1 MNNHE
6 AVSPAKLREGTT
18 VDDMLNI
25 LADEI
30 ICGEIAPGT
39 KLDARIIA
47 ERFAVSRTPVR
58 EMFGHL
64 AAMGLVEKRP
74 NRGVTV
80 ANITNDSLMAMYEAM
95 SELEAACA
103 RLCALRMTLEERQAL
118 QRLHKEALRV
128 VRDGTTSD
136 YEAFNHE
143 FHTHLYK
150 GSHSPYLRDL
160 ALATRSRLQP
170 FRKAQFRMPQRPSLS
185 WQEHDAIVVA
195 IMEGDGDAAARAT
208 RSHVMQVSISTQH
221 YVDEHR
227 TDVKRHSTI

>member
-1 MNNHE
+1 MKNSP
-6 AVSPAKLREGTT
+6 VLSPAKLREGTT
-18 VDDMLNI
+18 VDDMLSI

-30 ICGEIAPGT
+30 ISGEIAPGT
-39 KLDARIIA
+39 KLDARVIA

-80 ANITNDSLMAMYEAM
+80 ANITDELLMAMYEAM

-118 QRLHKEALRV
+118 QRLHKEALRI

-136 YEAFNHE
+136 YETSNHD
-143 FHTHLYK
+143 FHTHLYE

-160 ALATRSRLQP
+160 ALATRSRLKP

-185 WQEHDAIVVA
+185 WQEHDAIVTA
-195 IMEGDGDAAARAT
+195 IMEGDGEAAARAT

-227 TDVKRHSTI
+227 INANKY

>member
-1 MNNHE
+1 MKNHE

-18 VDDMLNI
+18 VDDMLSI

-30 ICGEIAPGT
+30 IRGEIAPGT

-80 ANITNDSLMAMYEAM
+80 ANITDDSLMAMYEAM

-143 FHTHLYK
+143 FHTHLYT

-185 WQEHDAIVVA
+185 WQEHDAIVAA
-195 IMEGDGDAAARAT
+195 IMEGDGEAAARAT

-227 TDVKRHSTI
+227 TDAKKT

>member
-1 MNNHE
+1 MKNLS
-6 AVSPAKLREGTT
+6 AISPAKLREGTT
-18 VDDMLNI
+18 VDDMLSI

-30 ICGEIAPGT
+30 ISGDIAPGT
-39 KLDARIIA
+39 KLDARVIA

-80 ANITNDSLMAMYEAM
+80 ANITDELLLAMYEAM

-103 RLCALRMTLEERQAL
+103 RLCALRMTLEERKTL
-118 QRLHKEALRV
+118 QRLHKDALRI

-143 FHTHLYK
+143 FHTHLYE

-160 ALATRSRLQP
+160 ALATRSRLKP

-185 WQEHDAIVVA
+185 WQDAIVTA
-195 IMEGDGDAAARAT
+195 ILEGDGEAAARAT

-221 YVDEHR
+221 YIEEHR
-227 TDVKRHSTI
+227 I

>member
-1 MNNHE
+1 MKNSS
-6 AVSPAKLREGTT
+6 VLSPAKLREGTT
-18 VDDMLNI
+18 VDDMLSI

-30 ICGEIAPGT
+30 ISGDIAPGT
-39 KLDARIIA
+39 KLDARRIA

-80 ANITNDSLMAMYEAM
+80 ANITDELLMAMYEAM

-103 RLCALRMTLEERQAL
+103 RLCALRMTLEERQTL
-118 QRLHKEALRV
+118 QSLHKEALRI
-128 VRDGTTSD
+128 VRDGTTLD
-136 YEAFNHE
+136 YEASNHD
-143 FHTHLYK
+143 FHTHLYE
-150 GSHSPYLRDL
+150 GSHSPYLQDL
-160 ALATRSRLQP
+160 ALATRSRLKP

-185 WQEHDAIVVA
+185 WQEHDAIVTA
-195 IMEGDGDAAARAT
+195 IMEGDGEAAARAT
-208 RSHVMQVSISTQH
+208 RSHVMQVSLSTQH

-227 TDVKRHSTI
+227 INANRH

>member
-1 MNNHE
+1 MKNQT
-6 AVSPAKLREGTT
+6 AMSPAKLREGTT
-18 VDDMLNI
+18 VDDMLGI

-30 ICGEIAPGT
+30 ISGEIAPGT
-39 KLDARIIA
+39 KLDARIVA

-80 ANITNDSLMAMYEAM
+80 ANITDELLMAMYEAM

-118 QRLHKEALRV
+118 QRLHKDALSI
-128 VRDGTTSD
+128 VRDSTTSDD
-136 YEAFNHE
+136 YEAFNHD
-143 FHTHLYK
+143 FHTHLYE

-160 ALATRSRLQP
+160 ALATRSRLKP
-170 FRKAQFRMPQRPSLS
+170 FRKAQFRMPQRSSLS
-185 WQEHDAIVVA
+185 WQEHDAIVTA
-195 IMEGDGDAAARAT
+195 ILEGDGEAAARAT

-221 YVDEHR
+221 YIDEHR
-227 TDVKRHSTI
+227 I

>member
-1 MNNHE
+1 MKNLT
-6 AVSPAKLREGTT
+6 VLTPVKLREGTT
-18 VDDMLNI
+18 VDDMLSI
-25 LADEI
+25 LADEVI
-30 ICGEIAPGT
+30 SGEIAPGT
-39 KLDARIIA
+39 KLDARVIA
-47 ERFAVSRTPVR
+47 ERFTVSRTPVR

-80 ANITNDSLMAMYEAM
+80 ANITDELLMAMYEAM

-143 FHTHLYK
+143 FHTHLYE
-150 GSHSPYLRDL
+150 GSHSSYLRDL
-160 ALATRSRLQP
+160 ALATRSRLKP

-185 WQEHDAIVVA
+185 WQEHDAIVA
-195 IMEGDGDAAARAT
+195 SILEGDGEAAARAT

-221 YVDEHR
+221 YVEEHKA
-227 TDVKRHSTI
+227 DKESN

>member
-1 MNNHE
+1 MKNLS
-6 AVSPAKLREGTT
+6 AISPAKLREGTT
-18 VDDMLNI
+18 VDDMLSI

-30 ICGEIAPGT
+30 ISGGIAPGT
-39 KLDARIIA
+39 KLDARVIA

-64 AAMGLVEKRP
+64 AAMGLVDKRP

-80 ANITNDSLMAMYEAM
+80 VDITDDLLLAMYEAM

-103 RLCALRMTLEERQAL
+103 RLCALRMTLEERQSL
-118 QRLHKEALRV
+118 LRLHKEALNA
-128 VRDGTTSD
+128 VRDGSPND
-136 YEAFNHE
+136 YEVFNHE
-143 FHTHLYK
+143 FHTHLYE

-160 ALATRSRLQP
+160 ALATRSRLKP

-185 WQEHDAIVVA
+185 WQEHDAIVAA
-195 IMEGDGDAAARAT
+195 ILEGDADAAARAT

-221 YVDEHR
+221 YIDEHR
-227 TDVKRHSTI
+227 ADDHEL

>member
-1 MNNHE
+1 MKSNP
-6 AVSPAKLREGTT
+6 ALSPTKLREGTT
-18 VDDMLNI
+18 VDDMLSI

-30 ICGEIAPGT
+30 ISGEIAPGT
-39 KLDARIIA
+39 KLDARAIA

-80 ANITNDSLMAMYEAM
+80 ANITDEVLMAMYEAM
-95 SELEAACA
+95 SELEASCA
-103 RLCALRMTLEERQAL
+103 RLCALRMTLEQRQAL
-118 QRLHKEALRV
+118 QRLHKEALRI

-143 FHTHLYK
+143 FHTHLYE

-160 ALATRSRLQP
+160 ALATRSRLKP

-185 WQEHDAIVVA
+185 WQEHDAIVAA
-195 IMEGDGDAAARAT
+195 IMEGDSEAAARAT

-227 TDVKRHSTI
+227 IDANRH

>member
-1 MNNHE
+1 MKNM
-6 AVSPAKLREGTT
+6 PALNPSKLREGTT
-18 VDDMLNI
+18 VDDMLSI

-30 ICGEIAPGT
+30 ISGDIAPGT
-39 KLDARIIA
+39 KLDARVIA

-64 AAMGLVEKRP
+64 AAMSLVEKRP

-80 ANITNDSLMAMYEAM
+80 ANITDELLMAMYEAM

-118 QRLHKEALRV
+118 HRLHKEALRI
-128 VRDGTTSD
+128 VRDGSTND
-136 YEAFNHE
+136 YEACNHD
-143 FHTHLYK
+143 FHTCLYE
-150 GSHSPYLRDL
+150 GSHSPHLRDL
-160 ALATRSRLQP
+160 ALATRSRLKP

-185 WQEHDAIVVA
+185 WQEHDAIVAA
-195 IMEGDGDAAARAT
+195 ILEGDGEAAARAT

-221 YVDEHR
+221 YVDDHR
-227 TDVKRHSTI
+227 IDANRH

>member
-1 MNNHE
+1 MKNLPSL
-6 AVSPAKLREGTT
+6 SPAKLREGTT
-18 VDDMLNI
+18 VDGMLSI

-30 ICGEIAPGT
+30 ISGEIAPGT
-39 KLDARIIA
+39 KLDARVIA

-80 ANITNDSLMAMYEAM
+80 ANITDELLLAMYEAM

-103 RLCALRMTLEERQAL
+103 RLCAMRMTLEERQTL
-118 QRLHKEALRV
+118 QLLHKDALRI

-136 YEAFNHE
+136 YEDFNHA
-143 FHTHLYK
+143 FHTHLYE

-160 ALATRSRLQP
+160 ALATRSRLKP
-170 FRKAQFRMPQRPSLS
+170 FRKAQFRMPQRPSHS
-185 WQEHDAIVVA
+185 WEEHDSIVGA
-195 IMEGDGDAAARAT
+195 IMEGDGEAAARAT

-221 YVDEHR
+221 YVDKHR
-227 TDVKRHSTI
+227 IDANRH

>member
-1 MNNHE
+1 MKNLP
-6 AVSPAKLREGTT
+6 ALSPAKLREGTT
-18 VDDMLNI
+18 VDDMLSI

-30 ICGEIAPGT
+30 ISGDIAPGT
-39 KLDARIIA
+39 KLDARVIA

-80 ANITNDSLMAMYEAM
+80 ANITDELLLAMYEAM

-118 QRLHKEALRV
+118 QRLHKDALRI

-143 FHTHLYK
+143 FHTHLYE

-160 ALATRSRLQP
+160 ALATRSRLKP

-195 IMEGDGDAAARAT
+195 ILEGDGEAAARAT

-221 YVDEHR
+221 YIDEHR
-227 TDVKRHSTI
+227 L